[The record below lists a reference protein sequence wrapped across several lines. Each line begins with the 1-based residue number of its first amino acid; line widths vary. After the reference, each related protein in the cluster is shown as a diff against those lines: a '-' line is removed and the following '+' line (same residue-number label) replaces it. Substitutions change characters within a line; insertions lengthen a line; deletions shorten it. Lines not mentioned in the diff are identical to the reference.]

1 MISFSQTWHRL
12 IKPLR
17 KRKSFQINNNHG
29 LTKSV
34 RFYGIDQ
41 VFYTHSSID
50 YDRTPV
56 AELTEDDFYY
66 YDDDEDDEEY
76 EYEEYDKE
84 IYEHPYYSNID
95 EENDDEEEED
105 DLPVTPS
112 MTTQFDYYSRIEPS
126 LPMNHLLLNSNDHTM
141 STTKTND
148 TTTLSYDKP
157 LFPRN

>member
-17 KRKSFQINNNHG
+17 KKKSFQTNSNHE

-66 YDDDEDDEEY
+66 YDDDEEY
-76 EYEEYDKE
+76 EYEEYNKE
-84 IYEHPYYSNID
+84 IYDHPYYNNIED
-95 EENDDEEEED
+95 EEEEEED

-126 LPMNHLLLNSNDHTM
+126 LPMNYHLLNSNDHTM
-141 STTKTND
+141 STTTTNG

-157 LFPRN
+157 HFPRN